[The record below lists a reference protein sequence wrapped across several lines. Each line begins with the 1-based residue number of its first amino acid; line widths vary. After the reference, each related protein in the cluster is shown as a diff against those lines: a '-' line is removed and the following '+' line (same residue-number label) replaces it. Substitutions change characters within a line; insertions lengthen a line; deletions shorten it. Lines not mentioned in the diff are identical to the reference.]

1 MDFAGLERTRVLD
14 LFMEAVAKV
23 WGPATA
29 AKVTVR
35 LGEGREPGEGYAS
48 IVMSRACRPL
58 AMDYSPTGPGHL
70 LTYCRDGY
78 TLLVSDKLLA
88 LDDAM
93 IMRVLVHE
101 AIHLGFPN
109 HGADFRRLC
118 NKHGAV
124 VSQAAIEK
132 GEDYKIQVQRKDGSR
147 FKTFATVD
155 TEAEGMALMKA
166 EYAKAPGR
174 YRLMM

>member
-23 WGPATA
+23 WGPGTA

-48 IVMSRACRPL
+48 IVMSRACRPV
-58 AMDYSPTGPGHL
+58 AVPAPTGPDHL
-70 LTYCRDGY
+70 IAYCREGY

-118 NKHGAV
+118 NKHGAI
-124 VSQAAIEK
+124 VSQHGIEQ
-132 GEDYKIQVQRKDGSR
+132 GADYRIQVQRKEGAR

-166 EYAKAPGR
+166 EYSKAPGR